1 MMPVSVITGFLGSGK
16 TTMLSH
22 MLRQSAFADTAVIIN
37 EFGEIGLDHDLIETS
52 DETTVTLQTGCLCCK
67 MQDDLVRTLH
77 DLLERRRAATVPPF
91 ARVVVETSG
100 LADPAPILQSLM
112 MDETAA
118 AHFPLARVL
127 TVVDAVTGGSS
138 LANHLEARH
147 QLAVADHVVVSKTD
161 LSGGIPDDLDPF
173 LHAAK
178 VAGNITTSDRGQV
191 PPELL
196 FAGGRADATA
206 MLDTVERLLS
216 PHSTNNSEDQNHR
229 HTHVHADDAIHTF
242 VLQRDAPLDA
252 VTLSLFLEALA
263 DHCGAD
269 LLRLKG
275 LVQVSEDPEHPA
287 VIHGVQHVFHPPAWL
302 PAWPSE
308 NRRTRMVF
316 IARKVRESWVRAL
329 LDAIETEVHDPAGT
343 CSMRST

>member
-22 MLRQSAFADTAVIIN
+22 LLRHPEFADTAVIIN

-67 MQDDLVRTLH
+67 MQDDLVHTLH
-77 DLLERRRAATVPPF
+77 DLLERRREGTVPPF

-118 AHFPLARVL
+118 AHFPLARIL
-127 TVVDAVTGGSS
+127 TVVDAMTGGNA

-147 QLAVADHVVVSKTD
+147 QVAVADHVVVSKTD
-161 LSGGIPDDLDPF
+161 LSGGIPEDLDRF
-173 LHAAK
+173 LHAAGA
-178 VAGNITTSDRGQV
+178 AGNISISDRGRV
-191 PPELL
+191 PPAL
-196 FAGGRADATA
+196 FFAEGRADGAVLRDTIEKLLAPGA
-206 MLDTVERLLS
+206 MD
-216 PHSTNNSEDQNHR
+216 NGDDQNNHQAHHR
-229 HTHVHADDAIHTF
+229 TDDAIHTF
-242 VLQRDAPLDA
+242 VLRRDAPLDV

-263 DHCGAD
+263 DHCGAN

-275 LVQVSEDPEHPA
+275 LVQVCEDPEHPA

-302 PAWPSE
+302 PAWPSAD
-308 NRRTRMVF
+308 RQTRMVF
-316 IARKVRESWVRAL
+316 IARNIRESWVRAL
-329 LDAIETEVHDPAGT
+329 LDAIEAEVKAAARYGK
-343 CSMRST
+343 

>member
-1 MMPVSVITGFLGSGK
+1 MIPVSVITGFLGSGK

-22 MLRQSAFADTAVIIN
+22 LLRQPALADTAVIIN

-77 DLLERRRAATVPPF
+77 DLLERRREGTVPPF

-112 MDETAA
+112 MDETTAT
-118 AHFPLARVL
+118 HFPLSRVL
-127 TVVDAVTGGSS
+127 TVVDAVTGGNS

-161 LSGGIPDDLDPF
+161 LSGGIPEDLAPF
-173 LHAAK
+173 LHAAWA
-178 VAGNITTSDRGQV
+178 AGNITTSDRGRV
-191 PPELL
+191 PPALL
-196 FAGGRADATA
+196 FAEGRADGAA
-206 MLDTVERLLS
+206 LLDTIERLLS
-216 PHSTNNSEDQNHR
+216 PAWMGKGDDQLHR
-229 HTHVHADDAIHTF
+229 RAHIHVDDAIDTF
-242 VLQRDAPLDA
+242 VLRRDAPLNA

-275 LVQVSEDPEHPA
+275 LVQVCEDPEHPA

-302 PAWPSE
+302 PAWPSAD
-308 NRRTRMVF
+308 RRTRMVF
-316 IARKVRESWVRAL
+316 IARNIRESWVRAL
-329 LDAIETEVHDPAGT
+329 LDAIEAEVKAAARDAN
-343 CSMRST
+343 

>member
-22 MLRQSAFADTAVIIN
+22 LLRQPAFADTAVIIN

-77 DLLERRRAATVPPF
+77 DLLARRREGAVPPF

-118 AHFPLARVL
+118 ANFPLARVV
-127 TVVDAVTGGSS
+127 TVVDAVTGGGS
-138 LANHLEARH
+138 LANHLEAQH

-161 LSGGIPDDLDPF
+161 LSGGIPEDLTPF
-173 LHAAK
+173 LQAAMA
-178 VAGNITTSDRGQV
+178 AGNVTTSDRGRV
-191 PPELL
+191 PAALL
-196 FAGGRADATA
+196 FAEGRADGGA

-216 PHSTNNSEDQNHR
+216 PGAKGDGAHQHHRHGHAGSED
-229 HTHVHADDAIHTF
+229 AINTF
-242 VLQRDAPLDA
+242 VLLRDAPVAA

-275 LVQVSEDPEHPA
+275 LVQVREDPDHPA

-302 PAWPSE
+302 PAWPSAD
-308 NRRTRMVF
+308 RRTRMVF
-316 IARKVRESWVRAL
+316 IARNIRESWVRAL
-329 LDAIETEVHDPAGT
+329 LEAIEAEVETAAREAT
-343 CSMRST
+343 

>member
-22 MLRQSAFADTAVIIN
+22 LLRHPAFADTAVIIN

-67 MQDDLVRTLH
+67 MQDDLLRTLH
-77 DLLERRRAATVPPF
+77 DLLERRRRGTVPPF

-100 LADPAPILQSLM
+100 LADPAPVLQSLM

-127 TVVDAVTGGSS
+127 TVVDAVTGGNS

-147 QLAVADHVVVSKTD
+147 QLAVADHVVISKTD
-161 LSGGIPDDLDPF
+161 LSGGIPEDLDRF
-173 LHAAK
+173 LHAARA
-178 VAGNITTSDRGQV
+178 AGNISTSDCGRV
-191 PPELL
+191 PPALL
-196 FAGGRADATA
+196 FAEERADGAVLRNTI
-206 MLDTVERLLS
+206 ERLLS
-216 PHSTNNSEDQNHR
+216 PSPVSDGDDQHHR
-229 HTHVHADDAIHTF
+229 RADHHADDAIHTF
-242 VLQRDAPLDA
+242 VLRRDAPLDA

-275 LVQVSEDPEHPA
+275 LVQVCEDREHPA

-302 PAWPSE
+302 PAWPSAD
-308 NRRTRMVF
+308 RRTRMVF
-316 IARKVRESWVRAL
+316 IARNIRESWVRAL
-329 LDAIETEVHDPAGT
+329 LDAIEAEVKAAARDGK
-343 CSMRST
+343 